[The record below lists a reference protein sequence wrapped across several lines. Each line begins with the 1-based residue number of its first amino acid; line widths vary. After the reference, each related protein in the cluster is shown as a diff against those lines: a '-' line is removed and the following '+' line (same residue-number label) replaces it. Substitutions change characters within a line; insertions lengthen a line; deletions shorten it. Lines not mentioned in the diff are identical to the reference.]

1 MAVMYAVVAA
11 GCGVPDDSKPPGDT
25 IRVSPDDG
33 SRGVPAHGT
42 VKVFVSEGTLRS
54 VRMVR
59 RGDGSARAV
68 PGRFS
73 ADRRGWRPDLT
84 AGHGLELS
92 AKYTVDA
99 VAVDGEGRRTARH
112 TTFTTKVPPHRF
124 IGFFRPEHRQTVGTA
139 MIVSL
144 DFNRPIED
152 RAAVERAIQVS
163 AVPRVP
169 VAAHWFGRSRLDFR
183 PRQFWRPGT
192 RVTLDL
198 RLRDVRGGKGAYGV
212 QRKTVWFRVGR
223 DQRSVVDVGRRTLT
237 VRRGARVVE
246 RFPVTAGTRKNPTYN
261 GRMVISEKYPVT
273 RMNGETV
280 GFGGEYDID
289 DVPHAMRLTRSGT
302 FLHGN
307 YWADSHVFGKKNTSH
322 GCVGLADKRGG
333 SPRSPAGRFFRH
345 SLVGDLVTVRGSHDR
360 TVAANNGLGGWNM
373 AWERWQSGSAL
384 D

>member
-1 MAVMYAVVAA
+1 MAVVYAVVAA
-11 GCGVPDDSKPPGDT
+11 GCGVPDDSRPPEDA
-25 IRVSPDDG
+25 IRVTPDDG
-33 SRGVPAHGT
+33 SRGVPVRSG
-42 VKVFVSEGTLRS
+42 VEVSVAEGTLRS

-59 RGDGSARAV
+59 RGDGAVRTV

-73 ADRRGWRPDLT
+73 ANRRSWHPAAAAGT
-84 AGHGLELS
+84 ALELA

-99 VAVDGEGRRTARH
+99 VAVDSDGRRTARH
-112 TTFTTKVPPHRF
+112 TTFTTKPPPHRF

-144 DFNRPIED
+144 EFNRPIED
-152 RAAVERAIQVS
+152 RAAVERAVRVS
-163 AVPRVP
+163 AEPQVPI
-169 VAAHWFGRSRLDFR
+169 AAHWFGRSRLDFR
-183 PRQFWRPGT
+183 PRDYWRPGT

-237 VRRGARVVE
+237 VHRKGRAAQRL
-246 RFPVTAGTRKNPTYN
+246 PVTAGTRKNPTYN
-261 GRMVISEKYPVT
+261 GKMVISEKYPVT
-273 RMNGETV
+273 RMNGDTV

-307 YWADSHVFGKKNTSH
+307 YWASSRVFGKKNTSH
-322 GCVGLADKRGG
+322 GCVGLKDKRGG
-333 SPRSPAGRFFRH
+333 SARSPAGRFFRR
-345 SLVGDLVTVRGSHDR
+345 SLVGDLVTVRGSHDK
-360 TVAANNGLGGWNM
+360 TVAASNGLGGWNM
-373 AWERWQSGSAL
+373 TWERWRSGSAL
-384 D
+384 N